1 MQALFHTDGR
11 YQNRISSY
19 SRTDGIKAIGLFIFE
34 FLSCYVLGLL
44 MLSNLSVSVLNAAN
58 YVFYL
63 IQLIPCL
70 LLVLVSGQTAA
81 SIGLHR
87 NNLGKSLLFGL
98 IGTAVFSLCVIALHL
113 IFGETQLELQQLP
126 IFIVLSF
133 AFFAIQEEILYRGYI
148 QTRITALISNPALS
162 TAVTAVLFLLIH
174 YPVKWAVSGSFSFT
188 ILSPFYVICLLLLHI
203 FCDWV
208 YRTTDCLYGS
218 ILLHFLYNVFSAMLL
233 AS

>member
-1 MQALFHTDGR
+1 MQALFHTNDR

-98 IGTAVFSLCVIALHL
+98 IGAAVFSLCVIALHL
-113 IFGETQLELQQLP
+113 ISGETQLGLQPLP
-126 IFIVLSF
+126 ISIILSF